1 MNGKSLKSKVCGLR
15 SDQRGFTLLE
25 LLIVISVIAVLVGL
39 LLPAFGRVREGAR
52 EKRADV
58 EARVIEQAIGAYRL
72 RTGRYPAPVGDL
84 RGGSDTTFG
93 TDSKPNGLVMQ
104 LLREADPPFLDASKL
119 RWDGAGPEANVLNP
133 WGRQYRIELDLSYR
147 SHGQGYRVGTNAP

>member
-72 RTGRYPAPVGDL
+72 RTGRYPAPVRDL
-84 RGGSDTTFG
+84 RGGSSRTFG
-93 TDSKPNGLVMQ
+93 TDDNPNSEVML
-104 LLREADPPFLDASKL
+104 LLRGADPPLLDASKF
-119 RWDGAGPEANVLNP
+119 RWDDNGNVLNP
-133 WGRQYRIELDLSYR
+133 WGGQYRIELDLSYR

>member
-72 RTGRYPAPVGDL
+72 RTGRYPAPDDDL
-84 RGGSDTTFG
+84 RGGADREYG
-93 TDSKPNGLVMQ
+93 EDADDGDNRLVMDI
-104 LLREADPPFLDASKL
+104 LRDADPPVLGL
-119 RWDGAGPEANVLNP
+119 LIGPF
-133 WGRQYRIELDLSYR
+133 
-147 SHGQGYRVGTNAP
+147 